1 MKSLEER
8 IKQSKFLNE
17 KHKTIAS
24 ILYTCSLLTAHLEE
38 VLRKYGITLQQY
50 NVLRILRG
58 QQPNPCTVNLIRERM
73 LDKMSDASRIVERLR
88 KAELVERVPSTKDR
102 RAVDVII
109 TKKGLA
115 VLAQLDKLQDKLQ
128 QPLQLLSDK
137 DAKTLNDLLEK
148 IMRGFD

>member
-1 MKSLEER
+1 MHSLEER
-8 IKQSKFLNE
+8 IKQSKFNNE
-17 KHKTIAS
+17 KHKTIVS
-24 ILYTCSLLTAHLEE
+24 ILYTANLLTAHFEE
-38 VLRKYGITLQQY
+38 AFRKYGITLQQY

-58 QQPNPCTVNLIRERM
+58 QEPNPSTVNLIRERM

-88 KAELVERVPSTKDR
+88 KAELVDRVPSKKDR

-115 VLAQLDKLQDKLQ
+115 VLAQLDKVQDVLQK
-128 QPLQLLSDK
+128 PLHQLSDK
-137 DAKTLNDLLEK
+137 DAKALNDLLEK